1 MLLAVLLGFTFGF
14 FGSMPVAG
22 PASALVLSRG
32 LLGRFLSGV
41 MIGLGCA
48 VAEGVY
54 AFLAYW
60 GFATFLAGYPF
71 IEGVSHVVAAIILLA
86 LGVTFAR
93 YSGAKE
99 AQQTQGSD
107 AALPSA
113 ALGFWITIL
122 NPALMA
128 TWTASATTLNS
139 AGVVLSKEAALPFAI
154 GVAAGISSWFSILT
168 GLLKRFRGRFQPSSL
183 NRVIRVIG
191 ILILGLGLW
200 FAYKAIVHFL
210 R

>member
-154 GVAAGISSWFSILT
+154 GVAAGIASWFSILT

-191 ILILGLGLW
+191 VLILGLGLW

>member
-139 AGVVLSKEAALPFAI
+139 AGVVLSKDAALPFAV
-154 GVAAGISSWFSILT
+154 GVAAGIGSWFSILT

-191 ILILGLGLW
+191 VLILGLGLW

>member
-93 YSGAKE
+93 YSGAKG

-139 AGVVLSKEAALPFAI
+139 SGVVLSKEAALPFAV
-154 GVAAGISSWFSILT
+154 GVAAGIGSWFSILT

-191 ILILGLGLW
+191 VLILGLGLW

>member
-139 AGVVLSKEAALPFAI
+139 SGVVLSKEAALPFAV
-154 GVAAGISSWFSILT
+154 GVAAGIGSWFSILT

-191 ILILGLGLW
+191 VLILGLGLW

>member
-139 AGVVLSKEAALPFAI
+139 AGVVLSKEAALPFAV
-154 GVAAGISSWFSILT
+154 GVAAGIGSWFSILT

-191 ILILGLGLW
+191 VLILGLGLW

>member
-139 AGVVLSKEAALPFAI
+139 AGVVLSKEAALPFAV
-154 GVAAGISSWFSILT
+154 GVAAGIASWFSILT

-191 ILILGLGLW
+191 VLILGLGLW